1 MKLLAATLL
10 ALALALLSA
19 GQGGEAPDSCP
30 LVLAL
35 DADGDGALSCSEVEG
50 ASAALLTLDAD
61 GDGALSPEEYGRARP
76 AATGRTPEAASRIL
90 AVLAELDQDRRGN
103 MNVPEEDGRLLRLL
117 AEATGARS
125 VVEIGTSNGYSGLW
139 LSLAL
144 RATGGTLTTF
154 DIDPERA
161 RRAQENFARAGVEDL
176 VTIVLGDAH
185 EEVLK
190 LQEPIDLLFL
200 DADKPGYIDY
210 LQKLKPLVRPGG
222 LVLAHNMKRPEP
234 DPRYLE
240 AITTD
245 PDLETLFLHME
256 DAGMAVTLKKR

>member
-1 MKLLAATLL
+1 MKMLAAALL

-35 DADGDGALSCSEVEG
+35 DADGDGTLSRSEVEG
-50 ASAALLTLDAD
+50 ASAALLGLDSD

-76 AATGRTPEAASRIL
+76 AAGRTPEAASRIL
-90 AVLAELDQDRRGN
+90 AVLGELNQDRGGN

-117 AEATGARS
+117 AEAAGARNA
-125 VVEIGTSNGYSGLW
+125 VEIGTSNGYSGLW
-139 LSLAL
+139 ISLAL
-144 RATGGTLTTF
+144 CSTGGSLTTF
-154 DIDPERA
+154 EIDPERA
-161 RRAQENFARAGVEDL
+161 QRAHENFAKAGVADL

-190 LQEPIDLLFL
+190 LREPIDVLFL
-200 DADKPGYIDY
+200 DADKPGYVDY
-210 LQKLKPLVRPGG
+210 LEKLKPLIRPGG
-222 LVLAHNMKRPEP
+222 LVLAHNMRRPEP
-234 DPRYLE
+234 DPRFIE

-245 PDLETLFLHME
+245 PELETLFLHME